1 MSAPETCVWKEDGTE
16 YEGWDTSCGNKFF
29 IVDGCPSDNDF
40 KFCCYC
46 GKPLEEQLSVWADEI
61 ADCGGAHHATS

>member
-1 MSAPETCVWKEDGTE
+1 MTAPNVCVWEEDGTD
-16 YEGWDTSCGNKFF
+16 YEGWDTSCGNKFY

-46 GKPLEEQLSVWADEI
+46 GKPLEEKLSVWPDLEVEE
-61 ADCGGAHHATS
+61 